1 LIIQAKVRLQPDL
14 HRRSTSE
21 PLTGTL
27 QTVPEYAT
35 RRSVVLSGTAVPLS
49 AYGHAFAAVPVVVQ
63 LSVAPLSVPLAVPLT
78 GTPAHVAV

>member
-1 LIIQAKVRLQPDL
+1 MPMRLLTPFAALTIAVTLAACD
-14 HRRSTSE
+14 RATS
-21 PLTGTL
+21 
-27 QTVPEYAT
+27 AT
-35 RRSVVLSGTAVPLS
+35 PAPTTPLS